1 MRPPCP
7 SRLTTSGEKST
18 SGFGARRRIFSGCLA
33 DEDDVKAGRAVFY
46 FDRPDVTVRPIDSD
60 LPRCGLL
67 RDDRGNITPVVAVQ
81 AESHPPGKVLVGY
94 RPLTGGNGICTID
107 ELELLDRP
115 DSRFA

>member
-1 MRPPCP
+1 MPEPTDNLWGEIDV
-7 SRLTTSGEKST
+7 RLWRETPHLSG
-18 SGFGARRRIFSGCLA
+18 RLA

-46 FDRPDVTVRPIDSD
+46 FDRPDVTVRPIDLD

-94 RPLTGGNGICTID
+94 RLLTGGNGICTID